1 MADFQKSKSIGKF
14 GENLVSNYLKLG
26 KIEVSS
32 NDDKNT
38 RSHYDLLCQLGNK
51 KFTVEVKLDYLCS
64 KTGNMAIEISNT
76 KTGVDSGLTV
86 SRATLWA
93 VLVKDEENWVVF
105 LTKTET
111 LRDYIKNNQGREFK
125 GAGDGNATLLLYKMQ
140 DILYIFKRI
149 DNLGKLV
156 DGVMDYSDIGKT
168 VKGLLK

>member
-14 GENLVSNYLKLG
+14 GENLVSNYLRLG
-26 KIEVSS
+26 NVDVTLNE
-32 NDDKNT
+32 DKET
-38 RSHYDLLCQLGNK
+38 RSHYDLLCRLGNK
-51 KFTVEVKLDYLCS
+51 KFTVEVKLDFLAS
-64 KTGNMAIEISNT
+64 KTQNLAIEISNT
-76 KTGVDSGLTV
+76 KTGVDSGLTA
-86 SRATLWA
+86 SKSTLWA

-111 LRDYIKNNQGREFK
+111 LRDYIKKNKGREFK

-156 DGVMDYSDIGKT
+156 DGVMDYSDIGKV